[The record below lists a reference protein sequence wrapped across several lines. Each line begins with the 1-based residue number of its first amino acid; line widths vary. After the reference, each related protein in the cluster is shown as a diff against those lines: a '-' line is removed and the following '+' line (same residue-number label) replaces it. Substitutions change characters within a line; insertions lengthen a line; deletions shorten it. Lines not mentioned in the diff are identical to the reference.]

1 MATEVKIPSL
11 GESISSGILATWH
24 VKSGDYVEADQP
36 IFELETDKITSE
48 GNAEVSGV
56 IELKADEGDEVEVGS
71 VIAVIDENASKPE
84 EKDSGDEEEESTDK
98 DDDSV
103 KEADADSGDE
113 DDEDRAE
120 SLSEKDSD
128 KDRETDIKEKETEK
142 DGKSGEDHQHPAS
155 VRRLAEESGID
166 PDSVK
171 GSGKG
176 GRVTKGDMLKAI
188 EEAEKDSGKEKK
200 GKEKQPADKAPSADS
215 GNKEGRESR
224 KKMTPLRKTIAK
236 RLVSA
241 QQSTAM
247 LTTFNEVDM
256 SAVMNFRKMHQDAF
270 VKKHEVKLGFMS
282 FFTKAVVHAL
292 KAYPGINARIDGD
305 EIVTNHYFDVG
316 IAVSTPKGL
325 LVPVIRDCDQ
335 KSFAQIEKD
344 IIEYANRAKNGKITI
359 EDLQGGVFTITNG
372 GIFGSM
378 LSTPILNTPQSGIL
392 GMHTIQERPVA
403 VNGEVTIRPM
413 MYLALSYDHRLVD
426 GREAVGF
433 LVTVKQV
440 IEDPMRLMF
449 EI

>member
-24 VKSGDYVEADQP
+24 VKDGDYVEADQP

-56 IELKADEGDEVEVGS
+56 ITLKADEGDEVEVGS
-71 VIAVIDENASKPE
+71 VIAVIDESASKP
-84 EKDSGDEEEESTDK
+84 DEEEDSREDEDSDSEDGEADSEE
-98 DDDSV
+98 DDD
-103 KEADADSGDE
+103 
-113 DDEDRAE
+113 E
-120 SLSEKDSD
+120 S
-128 KDRETDIKEKETEK
+128 ETETGDK
-142 DGKSGEDHQHPAS
+142 EEEDKSRNKQKKKDTDGKSAEDRQHPAS

-171 GSGKG
+171 GSGKS
-176 GRVTKGDMLKAI
+176 GRVTKGDMLEAI
-188 EEAEKDSGKEKK
+188 EKSEKDSGS
-200 GKEKQPADKAPSADS
+200 GKEADKKQPSAETPSS
-215 GNKEGRESR
+215 GKNGDEGRESR
-224 KKMTPLRKTIAK
+224 RKMSPLRKTIAQ

-256 SAVMNFRKMHQDAF
+256 SAVMNLRKAHQEAF

-282 FFTKAVVHAL
+282 FFTKAVVHGL
-292 KAYPGINARIDGD
+292 KAYPGINARIEGE
-305 EIVTNHYFDVG
+305 EIVTNHYYDIG

-325 LVPVIRDCDQ
+325 LVPVIRDCDG
-335 KSFAQIEKD
+335 KSFARIETD

-359 EDLQGGVFTITNG
+359 DDLQGGVFTITNG

-403 VNGEVTIRPM
+403 INGEVRIRPM

-433 LVTVKQV
+433 LVAVKQV